1 MTGPVR
7 TRMRYPGHK
16 KRRIPESTAGL
27 PDRFGIFLLS
37 IWPSNV
43 ILRLE
48 RNRRTCSRLINTEI
62 TAGITSG
69 TDQGVGK
76 YREMLSAIS
85 RGKPPLGEMWILGNP
100 PILKGTTLPN
110 QEREMLRI
118 TVVIAMASQLVATAQ
133 TTDNFETRTQKGKSV
148 NLTLPYRLF
157 KPAGYTPSKKYPL
170 VLALHGV
177 GEQGT
182 DNTVQL
188 TAYQLA
194 TVWARDSNQ
203 AKFPA
208 FVAAPQ
214 CPKGGSWSPM
224 GRPIVGSQPSD
235 PEKVAIE
242 ILDSLTKE
250 FSLDTNR
257 IYIAGLSLGGYGTWD
272 LIMRYPDRFAAAVP
286 ICGWGDT
293 AQAAR
298 IKTLPIWAF
307 HGDADP
313 TVPVA
318 GSRNMIA
325 AIKAKG
331 GNPKYTE
338 YPGVSHASWTP
349 ALKEPDLVSWVMSQ
363 RRGGTTG
370 VIRSLSNSV
379 SNIYYIIGERW
390 QIDGRTLGSA
400 RRAPLKEDSRALH

>member
-1 MTGPVR
+1 MLTK
-7 TRMRYPGHK
+7 T
-16 KRRIPESTAGL
+16 
-27 PDRFGIFLLS
+27 FIFALAAQLL
-37 IWPSNV
+37 
-43 ILRLE
+43 
-48 RNRRTCSRLINTEI
+48 
-62 TAGITSG
+62 
-69 TDQGVGK
+69 
-76 YREMLSAIS
+76 
-85 RGKPPLGEMWILGNP
+85 
-100 PILKGTTLPN
+100 
-110 QEREMLRI
+110 
-118 TVVIAMASQLVATAQ
+118 ATAQ

-148 NLTLPYRLF
+148 NLSLPYRLF

-250 FSLDTNR
+250 FSLDTDR

-298 IKTLPIWAF
+298 IKSLPIWAF
-307 HGDADP
+307 HGDVDP

-338 YPGVSHASWTP
+338 YPGVAHASWTP

-370 VIRSLSNSV
+370 VLRSFSNSI
-379 SNIYYIIGERW
+379 SNISYILGERW
-390 QIDGRTLGSA
+390 RIDGRSLGSA
-400 RRAPLKEDSRALH
+400 RRAPLKQDSRALH